1 MGRTWVHD
9 DQSYIPRR
17 LGNHWLRRRTN
28 DADRRRAWCG
38 RRWARS
44 NDVANSSHF
53 SVSESPFLQSERQQT
68 ASKIAVTTYEENT

>member
-9 DQSYIPRR
+9 DQSYIPSR
-17 LGNHWLRRRTN
+17 LRNHWLRYEQVQVTET
-28 DADRRRAWCG
+28 G

-53 SVSESPFLQSERQQT
+53 SVSESPFLQSERQRT